1 MESNPDYAIE
11 LLSQCVIGDS
21 GNIPFL
27 HSFLATLKKKHGP
40 PKAKGSLAALWGTS
54 HGGMKKAAAAKNW
67 RDVVKQGVHIIRS
80 SPYDAVCLLA
90 MANACKNLEQNEA
103 QRSYLRAAL
112 EAAPADVEVNK
123 QCAAFLKSCGEFDQ
137 AIACWLRISNVPKF
151 SDEAQKAMSELH
163 VEKTIVAGNGLVGR
177 ESATKK
183 SSDNIDESSST
194 VPRITLL
201 RQAIEKNP
209 ADVESYL
216 ELADLVEKDESIEE
230 AQKVLN
236 RALSAS
242 GGDMKVVEHIE
253 DRQLRWAKHGMH
265 IAEKRFESER
275 TEANK
280 ETLEKLKTGILKQEI
295 DVFSARTSRYPENTS
310 WRYELAMRL
319 KAIGNYPEAIK
330 EFQKSLQDV
339 RRKGVVS
346 LELGECF
353 QKIKQHQLAMRNY
366 STAVDSLTD
375 RETDL
380 RKRALYRAGVL
391 AAGLEDLE
399 SAKKYLSVLAEL
411 DYGYRDVAQR
421 LDKLDSVPD
430 KSAE

>member
-1 MESNPDYAIE
+1 MRSNCCLSVLSETLAI
-11 LLSQCVIGDS
+11 SRFSIH
-21 GNIPFL
+21 FL
-27 HSFLATLKKKHGP
+27 PRLKKHGP

-201 RQAIEKNP
+201 RQAIEKILP
-209 ADVESYL
+209 MWSL
-216 ELADLVEKDESIEE
+216 IWSLPTWSKRM
-230 AQKVLN
+230 N
-236 RALSAS
+236 R
-242 GGDMKVVEHIE
+242 
-253 DRQLRWAKHGMH
+253 
-265 IAEKRFESER
+265 
-275 TEANK
+275 
-280 ETLEKLKTGILKQEI
+280 
-295 DVFSARTSRYPENTS
+295 
-310 WRYELAMRL
+310 
-319 KAIGNYPEAIK
+319 
-330 EFQKSLQDV
+330 
-339 RRKGVVS
+339 
-346 LELGECF
+346 
-353 QKIKQHQLAMRNY
+353 
-366 STAVDSLTD
+366 
-375 RETDL
+375 L
-380 RKRALYRAGVL
+380 RKHR
-391 AAGLEDLE
+391 
-399 SAKKYLSVLAEL
+399 KF
-411 DYGYRDVAQR
+411 
-421 LDKLDSVPD
+421 
-430 KSAE
+430 